1 MTDIRQAPEYA
12 HFLHALG
19 WKTASHKNGYRAAIK
34 QLLPLFGILKLQRV
48 LLATIDFDWIQK
60 MARKH
65 LVFVNYIELV
75 DRLVVPIDTPF
86 NGTTVAAFYKQASL
100 ELKRKGYSSVSH
112 GMLPS
117 KTQIIDLTQPLEKLV
132 KGMKPKTRYN
142 IGLAMRKKLVI
153 SLVSTNEFLSNQKLM
168 EQIDSLLQKNARRAG
183 YWVEG
188 NNWIQKKLR
197 AFDRKAFLLTAHS
210 PDEPH
215 KLLAVAFF
223 LHSKDTLFYWVNGS
237 TVEGRKLFAPSLLI
251 YEALSEAKKRGLREF
266 DFDGVYDERFPNK
279 RWLGY
284 TRFKQ
289 GFGGNYVFYPPCYIK
304 RFALVR

>member
-19 WKTASHKNGYRAAIK
+19 WKTARHQNGSSAAIK
-34 QLLPLFGILKLQRV
+34 PLLPLFGILKLQRV
-48 LLATIDFDWIQK
+48 PLATIDFDWIQK
-60 MARKH
+60 LARKH
-65 LVFVNYIELV
+65 LVFVNYIELA
-75 DRLVVPIDTPF
+75 DRFVVPIDSPF
-86 NGTTVAAFYKQASL
+86 DRTTVAASYEQASQA
-100 ELKRKGYSSVSH
+100 LKRFSYSSVAH

-117 KTQIIDLTQPLEKLV
+117 KTQIINLTPSINEILS
-132 KGMKPKTRYN
+132 GMKPKTRYN
-142 IGLAMRKKLVI
+142 IGLAQRKNLSI
-153 SLVSTNEFLSNQKLM
+153 RLISTNKFLSNAKLM
-168 EQIDSLLQKNARRAG
+168 EQIHTLLQKNARRAG

-197 AFDRKAFLLTAHS
+197 AFDQKAFILTAHS
-210 PDEPH
+210 PDEPQQ
-215 KLLAVAFF
+215 LLAVALF
-223 LHSKDTLFYWVNGS
+223 LHSNDTLFYWVNGS
-237 TVEGRKLFAPSLLI
+237 TLEGRKYFAPSLLI
-251 YEALSEAKKRGLREF
+251 YEAIREAKKRGLQEF

-284 TRFKQ
+284 TRFKA